1 VYLSKEVKE
10 VVMCSVEVI
19 MCSVEVITCSVEA
32 NNVIVEGQLKVLN
45 SKSTNNEQ
53 SDPLKTKEKEIN
65 KNKRNAVR
73 GIFITITG
81 GNRKLT
87 LNVSRQ
93 CPFVLLVRYV
103 EGNVEIWKVK
113 KKLG

>member
-1 VYLSKEVKE
+1 
-10 VVMCSVEVI
+10 MCSVEVI

-65 KNKRNAVR
+65 KNKHIETDNC
-73 GIFITITG
+73 IE
-81 GNRKLT
+81 NM
-87 LNVSRQ
+87 
-93 CPFVLLVRYV
+93 
-103 EGNVEIWKVK
+103 K
-113 KKLG
+113 KRFSNL